1 MMWLL
6 LACGDVSD
14 LKEDS
19 ATEITFEN
27 EVVLSLGEEEA
38 SGFYQVSLDIVSGF
52 LLPFDAPADT
62 YEIVELTID
71 VYTGADNCTSAINLF
86 AIAAENPVEISQLT
100 DYFLYEGL
108 APYAFPD
115 IPNSRHAVLPLTS
128 ESDHSPSDLDNNEKG
143 YEFSLRFDSPLLV
156 EDNTPFW
163 VGFGLHE
170 GERTCL
176 TIVETSTPG
185 EYGYIFAVNEFA
197 PISGSNEK
205 IIKMRAKVRY

>member
-1 MMWLL
+1 MLWLM
-6 LACGDVSD
+6 LACGQSD
-14 LKEDS
+14 KNEDS
-19 ATEITFEN
+19 AIEFTFEN
-27 EVVLSLGEEEA
+27 EETYSLGEEE
-38 SGFYQVSLDIVSGF
+38 SGGYYQVSLDLVSGF

-86 AIAAENPVEISQLT
+86 AIAAENPVEISELT

-128 ESDHSPSDLDNNEKG
+128 ESNHSPSNLDNNANG

-176 TIVETSTPG
+176 TIVETSTPEG
-185 EYGYIFAVNEFA
+185 FGYIFVGNEFSS
-197 PISGSNEK
+197 ISGPNEQ